1 MSDAANTEISD
12 IMANILGI
20 DWKKENNIFTMDLDD
35 ELCLRPV
42 PESFDDECEICENV
56 LKDVDKIE
64 DDSLLFP
71 GNTITVS
78 VAMVLAW
85 VLASGFPY

>member
-12 IMANILGI
+12 IMANILGK

-42 PESFDDECEICENV
+42 PESFDDECDISENV

-64 DDSLLFP
+64 NDSLLFP

-78 VAMVLAW
+78 VAMVLVW

>member
-12 IMANILGI
+12 IMANILGK

-42 PESFDDECEICENV
+42 PESFDDEREICENV

-78 VAMVLAW
+78 VAMVLVW

>member
-1 MSDAANTEISD
+1 MMNVKS
-12 IMANILGI
+12 
-20 DWKKENNIFTMDLDD
+20 
-35 ELCLRPV
+35 
-42 PESFDDECEICENV
+42 ENV

-78 VAMVLAW
+78 VAMVLVW

>member
-1 MSDAANTEISD
+1 
-12 IMANILGI
+12 
-20 DWKKENNIFTMDLDD
+20 MDLDD

-56 LKDVDKIE
+56 LRDVDKIE

-78 VAMVLAW
+78 VAMVL
-85 VLASGFPY
+85 V

>member
-12 IMANILGI
+12 IMANILGK

-42 PESFDDECEICENV
+42 PESFDDECKICENV

-78 VAMVLAW
+78 VAMVLIW

>member
-12 IMANILGI
+12 IMANILGK

-35 ELCLRPV
+35 EVCLRPV
-42 PESFDDECEICENV
+42 PESFDDECDISENA

-64 DDSLLFP
+64 NDSLLFP

-78 VAMVLAW
+78 VAMVLVW

>member
-12 IMANILGI
+12 IMANILGK

-42 PESFDDECEICENV
+42 PESFDDECEIWEC
-56 LKDVDKIE
+56 
-64 DDSLLFP
+64 P
-71 GNTITVS
+71 
-78 VAMVLAW
+78 
-85 VLASGFPY
+85 